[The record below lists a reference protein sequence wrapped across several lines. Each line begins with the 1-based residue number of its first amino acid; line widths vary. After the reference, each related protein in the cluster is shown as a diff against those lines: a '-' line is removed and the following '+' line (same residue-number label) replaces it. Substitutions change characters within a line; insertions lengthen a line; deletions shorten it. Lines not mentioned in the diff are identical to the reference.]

1 MSKKKKK
8 KALKAKREEQKKKAE
23 ARYRSQKWF
32 SWGIVGLLSLV
43 AVVLSLFWIPGEIHY
58 MITET
63 YTFTTAE
70 STRVYLSV
78 LLPTSGNY
86 QEVLTPEITWPG
98 SWTTEPVESMEVVR
112 FESDLAVGETAEAVI
127 RYQVNLSQGDAQWSG
142 KPAIADDLA
151 PSDVIQSDSPEII
164 DQAVKLTVT
173 EDDLGSAL
181 EIFDFTRQY
190 LVVDEHSSDTALSA
204 LDVYHA
210 GSGGS
215 TEHAN
220 LMTAL
225 CRAANLP
232 AHIVNGPV
240 LPETLPFI
248 SVSFIREQ
256 LGSAQ
261 DWVEVYAGDQWQMAD
276 PSLAKRFFQQS
287 LFGWTDGK
295 HLVYGTASEMTQV
308 SQAFTSELGKSG
320 ILIGEGSAPMHFT
333 AWAEVPVDNITFT
346 PAVTLRK
353 TWDAR
358 YLMAFSVITI
368 LVVINWLLAKDRKRT
383 RDRRA
388 ASKK

>member
-8 KALKAKREEQKKKAE
+8 KALKAEREEQKKKAK
-23 ARYRSQKWF
+23 ARYRSQQWF
-32 SWGIVGLLSLV
+32 SWGLVGLLSLV
-43 AVVLSLFWIPGEIHY
+43 AVILSLFWIPGEIHY

-63 YTFTTAE
+63 YTFTAAE
-70 STRVYLSV
+70 STKVYLSV

-98 SWTTEPVESMEVVR
+98 SWTTEPVERMEFVR
-112 FESDLAVGETAEAVI
+112 FETDLAAGETAEAVI
-127 RYQVNLSQGDAQWSG
+127 QYQVNLSQGEAQWSG
-142 KPAIADDLA
+142 KPAIADDLVA
-151 PSDVIQSDSPEII
+151 SEVIQSDFPEII
-164 DQAVKLTVT
+164 DQAAQLTAT
-173 EDDLGSAL
+173 KDDLGSAF
-181 EIFDFTRQY
+181 EIFNFTRQY
-190 LVVDEHSSDTALSA
+190 LMMDEDSADTGLSV

-225 CRAANLP
+225 CRAADLP
-232 AHIVNGPV
+232 AHIVNGLV
-240 LPETLPFI
+240 LPEALPFI
-248 SVSFIREQ
+248 SVSFVREQ
-256 LGSAQ
+256 RPQ
-261 DWVEVYAGDQWQMAD
+261 DWVEVLTGDQWQMAD
-276 PSLAKRFFQQS
+276 PSLAKRSFQRS

-308 SQAFTSELGKSG
+308 SQAFASELGESG
-320 ILIGEGSAPMHFT
+320 IKIGEASGPMHFT

-368 LVVINWLLAKDRKRT
+368 LAVINWLLQQDRKRT